1 MSEFY
6 NPNPIL
12 SQDPRLPAKLP
23 HLIGAMNLSG
33 PRGLCFHRAVG
44 FVLDVGPPN
53 PATLVIGRIREANDE
68 EKAVL
73 GPDASPTPFI
83 HAWCEWRG
91 ELFAPTTIE
100 RAGGALFPIPRE
112 LYLNR
117 NGAKVLA
124 TMTRGQIK
132 ALDREFGFSAHLRKF
147 KPIRGGAS
155 FGAVLLERAGVA
167 WKDNGLGGVEAID

>member
-1 MSEFY
+1 M
-6 NPNPIL
+6 
-12 SQDPRLPAKLP
+12 R
-23 HLIGAMNLSG
+23 LSG

-44 FVLDVGPPN
+44 FVLDVI

-68 EKAVL
+68 ERAAL

-100 RAGGALFPIPRE
+100 RNGGKLVPIDRQM
-112 LYLNR
+112 YLER

-124 TMTRGQIK
+124 TMTRGEVK
-132 ALDREFGFSAHLRKF
+132 RLDKEFGFSAHLRKF
-147 KPIRGGAS
+147 TPLKHGVS
-155 FGAVLLERAGVA
+155 FGGILLERAGVP
-167 WKDNGLGGVEAID
+167 WRDNGLGGVEAID